1 VTRPAPRATVDP
13 RSALRRRDFVR
24 LLAASAAGAVALRAD
39 AQPSAG
45 APPRPAQDAATGLP
59 VESPTPS
66 QITGAPVTAP
76 ETPGATMQG
85 EGYRPVRLPA
95 KPGARASMDVQA
107 RDALEHQI
115 SCPCPCTLDVFTCR
129 TSMPC
134 GFSPPMHKDVV
145 ALVDGGY
152 SADEILA
159 AFEQVYG
166 EEVLMAP
173 KKAGFNWAGYIAPFA
188 VIGGGGVALAALMRR
203 WSRRAAAVAA
213 AERAAHAGRASGN
226 GHGALDPMVD
236 ATPDELS
243 RLEAAVRGGDD
254 R

>member
-1 VTRPAPRATVDP
+1 
-13 RSALRRRDFVR
+13 
-24 LLAASAAGAVALRAD
+24 
-39 AQPSAG
+39 
-45 APPRPAQDAATGLP
+45 
-59 VESPTPS
+59 
-66 QITGAPVTAP
+66 
-76 ETPGATMQG
+76 
-85 EGYRPVRLPA
+85 
-95 KPGARASMDVQA
+95 
-107 RDALEHQI
+107 
-115 SCPCPCTLDVFTCR
+115 
-129 TSMPC
+129 
-134 GFSPPMHKDVV
+134 MHKDVV

-213 AERAAHAGRASGN
+213 AERAGARRPRVGQRSRCARPDGRRHARRALAARGGRARRRRP
-226 GHGALDPMVD
+226 L
-236 ATPDELS
+236 
-243 RLEAAVRGGDD
+243 RRRG